1 MSNIEHTP
9 ASSHDHSIREA
20 AGRLESV
27 SIAFLQRLVVAG
39 KDGQAAIEAL
49 VAQRLRDLGCSV
61 EDIVYDPRDVPMVDE
76 FATQAVAVAGTAKC
90 IVGRAGRNGN
100 SDPDG
105 AKNGRSLILFAHPD
119 TEAYKPLPE
128 WRSDPFVPVIRDG
141 RLFGWGVADDLAG
154 VAVLLEGL
162 AVLREAGMQPA
173 GDLILISSPS
183 KKHARGIGAALHNGL
198 DAAAAVYLHPAES
211 GRGLAEI
218 KAFAPGQLEFRI
230 TVEGRAPETNEPA
243 HTAFAHLGVNPFTL
257 ATRIAHG
264 LEAYDLARDRR
275 INHPL
280 LQDAIGRST
289 NLMLTHCAYGD
300 ISVPTRIA
308 PDCTIGGAI
317 SLIPGE
323 RLDGVMAEIEA
334 VVAAATAGNEW
345 LSAHP
350 PRVDWIAGVSAA
362 ETSSDADIYRC
373 VSAAIVDAGTV
384 PEVNPLHTSSDIRN
398 PIIQKQIPTVGYGP
412 LCGGLSMAGLSDEW
426 IDVADYLRTIRVT
439 ARVISA
445 WCGVR

>member
-1 MSNIEHTP
+1 MSNTEHAS
-9 ASSHDHSIREA
+9 ASSHDQSIREA
-20 AGRLESV
+20 AGRLESG

-39 KDGQAAIEAL
+39 KDGQAVIDAL

-90 IVGRAGRNGN
+90 IVGRTGRNET
-100 SDPDG
+100 SDLDG

-119 TEAYKPLPE
+119 TEAYRPLPK
-128 WRSDPFVPVIRDG
+128 WRSDPFVPVVRDG

-162 AVLREAGMQPA
+162 AVLKDARIQPA

-183 KKHARGIGAALHNGL
+183 KKHARGISAALHYGL

-243 HTAFAHLGVNPFTL
+243 HTAFAHLGVNPFVH
-257 ATRIAHG
+257 ATRIVQA
-264 LEAYDLARDRR
+264 LEAYDADRGMR
-275 INHPL
+275 IMHPL
-280 LQDAIGRST
+280 LQNAIGRST

-317 SLIPGE
+317 SLVPGE
-323 RLDGVMAEIEA
+323 KLDAVMAEIEA
-334 VVAAATAGNEW
+334 VAAAATAGDEW
-345 LSAHP
+345 LSARP

-362 ETSSDADIYRC
+362 ETSSEADIYGC
-373 VSAAIVDAGTV
+373 VSAAIINVGTV

-412 LCGGLSMAGLSDEW
+412 LCGGLSTAGLSDEW

-439 ARVISA
+439 ASVITA
-445 WCGVR
+445 WCGAR